1 MISLV
6 TVATIADR
14 LLKEAGYEY
23 SVIHA
28 TQATALTI
36 VEYLV
41 DDAIDEINGEV
52 GTSIADLTGA
62 AGSKSLVG
70 TETEVAAVK
79 LLAKLKL
86 RARQDKGETVGLGPM
101 SKSQTS
107 NDPYMTVHTERL
119 NRLLHELDR
128 LRGRSF
134 VTT

>member
-1 MISLV
+1 MV

-14 LLKEAGYEY
+14 ILKETGYDY
-23 SVIHA
+23 SVVNS
-28 TQATALTI
+28 TESTALTI

-86 RARQDKGETVGLGPM
+86 RARQDKGETVSLGPM

-134 VTT
+134 LRT